1 MMVIIAGHVLVEE
14 AERDSH
20 VAAFGDLVSRARAS
34 DGCISVA
41 ITADT
46 VDPRRVDILEI
57 WRDAE
62 ALESWRGRADAPD
75 TGVEPIEV
83 QVQRYN
89 ATDGGPL
96 F

>member
-1 MMVIIAGHVLVEE
+1 MVIIAGHLLVEE
-14 AERDSH
+14 AERDNY
-20 VAAFGDLVSRARAS
+20 VAAHRDLVSRARTF
-34 DGCISVA
+34 DGCIALA

-46 VDPRRVDILEI
+46 VDPRRINNLEI

-62 ALESWRGRADAPD
+62 ALESWRSQANPPD